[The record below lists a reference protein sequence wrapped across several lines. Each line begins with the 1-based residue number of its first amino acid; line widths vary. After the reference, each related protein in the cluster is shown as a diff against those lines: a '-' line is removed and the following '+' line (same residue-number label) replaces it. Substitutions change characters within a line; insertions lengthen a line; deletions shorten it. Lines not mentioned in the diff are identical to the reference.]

1 MSPAPSKAPNKA
13 RQKPRTAPKA
23 DRRQQLVQATIRS
36 IAKRGIAGS
45 TMADVA
51 SEAGLSQ
58 GIINLHF
65 QSKDKLF
72 VETLRFLA
80 DDYRQAW
87 DKALAG
93 AGPSPAEQLRALVQ
107 LDFTAGVADRRKL
120 AVWFAFWGEVRS
132 RPTYRRLCAKR
143 DRDDQIVLRDL
154 CHQIIAEGEY
164 PNANAEHIATTI
176 SAISEGLWLDM
187 LVSPNDLKRQHAGH
201 IALSYLAA
209 VFPAHFSHPTEPK
222 ASDGT

>member
-1 MSPAPSKAPNKA
+1 MSSAPKKAIN
-13 RQKPRTAPKA
+13 KPRTAPKA
-23 DRRQQLVQATIRS
+23 DRRLQLIQATLRS

-87 DKALAG
+87 DKALEA
-93 AGPSPAEQLRALVQ
+93 AGPVPAEQLRALVE
-107 LDFTAGVADRRKL
+107 LDFTPSVADRRKL

-143 DRDDQIVLRDL
+143 DHDDQTVLRDL
-154 CHQIIAEGEY
+154 CQQIIAEGQY
-164 PNANAEHIATTI
+164 RSANAGHVATTI

-187 LVSPNDLKRQHAGH
+187 LVSPNDLKREHAGH

-209 VFPAHFSHPTEPK
+209 VFPKHFSHPNSTPNNNK
-222 ASDGT
+222 GQ